1 MNKKPQFYGLWPHE
15 IIIFVLA
22 ALAWNYSNT
31 SDPFLSEVFYG
42 AVFLAALSVLWFRC
56 PELRS
61 HEIGFLILL
70 SVTFYFSG
78 TEFRGRPWCLILFGG
93 ALAGAVAVL
102 AYRCLDEWRQLPNKW
117 FFFTLT
123 VAWVVLFA
131 FLGNPTFS
139 YVDSPS
145 LFAWMFNIY
154 TFPQMDEQHGML
166 IPFVVLILFW
176 WKRKELLA
184 QPPQLWWP
192 AIGFVVVALLFHTLG
207 YVAQQPRLSVIGFLV
222 GLYGL
227 TGLAWG
233 KHWLKASFFPFFLF
247 MFCIP
252 IAEFADPLTMPLR
265 LVVSRIVEMVAQL
278 GLAPD
283 LLREGTKLYDAQNT
297 FGYEVAAACSG
308 IRSLVALLALTT
320 IYGFVNFK
328 APWKRAVMMLAAVPL
343 AVLGNVVRL
352 CLTIMVAEMFGQSAG
367 KSVET
372 NFGFITFAV
381 AVGCVFLLARWLE
394 KSELKPISENKIV
407 TP

>member
-1 MNKKPQFYGLWPHE
+1 MNKKLQFYGLWPHE
-15 IIIFVLA
+15 IAFLTLA
-22 ALAWNYSNT
+22 A
-31 SDPFLSEVFYG
+31 
-42 AVFLAALSVLWFRC
+42 AA
-56 PELRS
+56 
-61 HEIGFLILL
+61 
-70 SVTFYFSG
+70 FYFSG
-78 TEFRGRPWCLILFGG
+78 TELRSRPWCLMLFG
-93 ALAGAVAVL
+93 ATLVAAIAVL
-102 AYRCLDEWRQLPNKW
+102 AYRCPEEWRQLPNKW
-117 FFFTLT
+117 FFFALAA
-123 VAWVVLFA
+123 AWVALFA
-131 FLGNPTFS
+131 IFGNPTFS

-154 TFPQMDEQHGML
+154 TSPLLDEQHGML
-166 IPFVVLILFW
+166 IPFVVLVLFW

-184 QPPQLWWP
+184 QPPRLWWP
-192 AIGFVVVALLFHTLG
+192 ALGLIVFGLLSHMLG
-207 YVAQQPRLSVIGFLV
+207 YVAQQPRLSVVGFLL

-247 MFCIP
+247 AFCIP

-265 LVVSRIVEMVAQL
+265 LLVSWIVALIAHL
-278 GLAPD
+278 GLSPD
-283 LLREGTKLYDAQNT
+283 LIREGTQLFDAQHT

-328 APWKRAVMMLAAVPL
+328 APWKRAVMLLAAVPL

-352 CLTIMVAEMFGQSAG
+352 CLTIMVAEMFGQNAG
-367 KSVET
+367 KAVET

-394 KSELKPISENKIV
+394 KTDLKPVAQDK
-407 TP
+407 TPTP

>member
-1 MNKKPQFYGLWPHE
+1 MNKKLQFYGLWPHE
-15 IIIFVLA
+15 IA
-22 ALAWNYSNT
+22 
-31 SDPFLSEVFYG
+31 
-42 AVFLAALSVLWFRC
+42 
-56 PELRS
+56 
-61 HEIGFLILL
+61 FLILAAAAFYL
-70 SVTFYFSG
+70 SG
-78 TEFRGRPWCLILFGG
+78 AEFRGSSWPLIIFSL
-93 ALAGAVAVL
+93 ALIAAIPVL
-102 AYRCLDEWRQLPNKW
+102 SYRCLDEWRQLPNKW
-117 FFFTLT
+117 FFFTLAI
-123 VAWVVLFA
+123 AWVALFI

-139 YVDSPS
+139 YLDSPS

-154 TFPQMDEQHGML
+154 TFPLMDEQHGML
-166 IPFVVLILFW
+166 IPFVVLTLFW

-184 QPPQLWWP
+184 QPPRLWWP
-192 AIGFVVVALLFHTLG
+192 AIGFVVVALLLHTLG
-207 YVAQQPRLSVIGFLV
+207 YVAQQPRLSVIGFLT

-247 MFCIP
+247 AFCIP
-252 IAEFADPLTMPLR
+252 VGEFADPLTMPLR
-265 LVVSRIVEMVAQL
+265 LLVSRIVEMVAQL

-283 LLREGTKLYDAQNT
+283 LLREGTQLFDAQHT

-308 IRSLVALLALTT
+308 IRSLVALVALTT

-367 KSVET
+367 KAVET

-394 KSELKPISENKIV
+394 KTELKSTSQNKTT